1 MNKDNWN
8 KNNYREN
15 EIFLGMGEN
24 IMNQVTD
31 VTDVG
36 VKKLV
41 DISPVQNVCG
51 VI

>member
-1 MNKDNWN
+1 
-8 KNNYREN
+8 
-15 EIFLGMGEN
+15 MGEN
-24 IMNQVTD
+24 IMNQ

-51 VI
+51 VIWSTPKGS

>member
-1 MNKDNWN
+1 
-8 KNNYREN
+8 
-15 EIFLGMGEN
+15 
-24 IMNQVTD
+24 MNQVTD

-51 VI
+51 VIWFTPKGS